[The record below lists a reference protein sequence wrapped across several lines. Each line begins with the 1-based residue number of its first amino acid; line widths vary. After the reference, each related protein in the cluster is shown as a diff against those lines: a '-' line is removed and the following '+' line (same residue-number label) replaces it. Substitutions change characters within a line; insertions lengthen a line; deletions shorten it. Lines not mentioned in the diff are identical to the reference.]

1 MIAYKDGDLVLV
13 SFSGK
18 EPIQAR
24 IAHVCTCCCKLIF
37 LNDMENNP
45 VPATHVDGIRPVIVF
60 ETEDVNEN
68 I

>member
-13 SFSGK
+13 SFPGK
-18 EPIQAR
+18 EPIQVR
-24 IAHVCTCCCKLIF
+24 IAHVCTCGCKLIF

-45 VPATHVDGIRPVIVF
+45 LQATYVDEIKPLIVF